1 MWRDA
6 VLPMSQAAN
15 HPAIL
20 MFKYSNQVI
29 TTTINDAAPVSVIS
43 RLSKSGV
50 LFVLV
55 FLNGIT
61 QINKAISSRFTTLVV
76 ATGSINLFEWDG

>member
-1 MWRDA
+1 
-6 VLPMSQAAN
+6 MSQAAN

-29 TTTINDAAPVSVIS
+29 TTTINYAAPVSVIS
-43 RLSKSGV
+43 RVSKSA
-50 LFVLV
+50 FVLV

-61 QINKAISSRFTTLVV
+61 QINKAISSRFITLVV
-76 ATGSINLFEWDG
+76 ATGSINLSE